1 VRSVDADFDRAA
13 PTVRPAGIRDVDA
26 LAAVQVASWRAAY
39 RGLLAPALLEV
50 RTLAR
55 RRRQWRARLEVPGP
69 QTLVVE
75 VDGEVVGFSR
85 FGPARDD
92 DLPDAAEVYAFYLD
106 PQVWRCGLGS
116 ELWRQTGIRLR
127 RGGYREVAVWLL
139 EGNARALGFYRS
151 RGLDPDGWRRA
162 EVERGE
168 QFEQIRLRGPLEPQA

>member
-1 VRSVDADFDRAA
+1 MQGANADSDRAA
-13 PTVRPAGIRDVDA
+13 PTVRPAVAHDVDA
-26 LAAVQVASWRAAY
+26 LAAVQVASWQAAY
-39 RGLLAPALLEV
+39 RDLLPPGLLDALPLE
-50 RTLAR
+50 R
-55 RRRQWRARLEVPGP
+55 RRRQWRALLEVPG

-75 VDGEVVGFSR
+75 VDGAVTGFSS

-92 DLPDAAEVYAFYLD
+92 DLPDAAEVYGLYLD
-106 PQVWRCGLGS
+106 PQVWRRGLGS

-139 EGNARALGFYRS
+139 EGNVRALAFYRS

-168 QFEQIRLRGPLEPQA
+168 QFEQIRLRGPLDPQV